1 MSRLLAVRYDSERV
15 YGALI
20 KNGAV
25 TSASSIPI
33 VSAKNSSESISN
45 TIRALTAKAGFHDR
59 ETAMCLPDNDCLT
72 RLLEI
77 GAITE
82 AELNMN
88 LPYEFGEFIPSGAEG
103 DYIFDY
109 QTMAGEKGAANQIL
123 AVAVSR
129 RTVNFYRDLADD
141 SDLELVRLVP
151 ETLALGDLVEA
162 GAMRGKLCCIITV
175 DADSTMLRIFR
186 GSRNMASHEITGGI
200 AMVKEAMMNHNV
212 SFFNGSK
219 ENRAA
224 VLNLDYCRE
233 NVESVCTNIVSA
245 LAYFLE
251 RRLLRP
257 YTPIFLA
264 GEGALIPSLG
274 ETLSRSVGDKC
285 ENIAKLIPGQID
297 NETAAML
304 APAIGAAMI
313 R

>member
-1 MSRLLAVRYDSERV
+1 M
-15 YGALI
+15 
-20 KNGAV
+20 
-25 TSASSIPI
+25 
-33 VSAKNSSESISN
+33 
-45 TIRALTAKAGFHDR
+45 
-59 ETAMCLPDNDCLT
+59 
-72 RLLEI
+72 
-77 GAITE
+77 
-82 AELNMN
+82 
-88 LPYEFGEFIPSGAEG
+88 
-103 DYIFDY
+103 
-109 QTMAGEKGAANQIL
+109 
-123 AVAVSR
+123 
-129 RTVNFYRDLADD
+129 
-141 SDLELVRLVP
+141 
-151 ETLALGDLVEA
+151 GDLVEGSA
-162 GAMRGKLCCIITV
+162 LKGKLCCIITV
-175 DADSTMLRIFR
+175 DADSTMVRIFR
-186 GSRNMASHEITGGI
+186 GSRNLASHEITGGI

-212 SFFNGSK
+212 SFFDGSK
-219 ENRAA
+219 ENRSA

-297 NETAAML
+297 NETAAIL